1 MDSHV
6 SVKLLRKT
14 FCGVLLIIVIQLAAV
29 ATARALGFAPVFT
42 FDPATPAAVQQQ
54 QQQATTEALTNLA
67 KYFQP
72 SNITVRVDFK
82 FRDLGNTG
90 TLGQAGPAGFQ
101 VRNGVY
107 FAQALY
113 NFLAKSDLNGG
124 AISM

>member
-1 MDSHV
+1 MHSHI
-6 SVKLLRKT
+6 SAKPFRRM
-14 FCGVLLIIVIQLAAV
+14 FCGPLLIIVLQFAAL
-29 ATARALGFAPVFT
+29 ATARALAFTPVFT
-42 FDPATPAAVQQQ
+42 FDPATPPAVQQQ

-72 SNITVRVDFK
+72 SNITVRADFK

-107 FAQALY
+107 FAQA
-113 NFLAKSDLNGG
+113 
-124 AISM
+124 